1 MDSAYLWLQ
10 NAPIGKLMQP
20 PFETIGQAV
29 RTVRK
34 EMGLTQ
40 PELAAA
46 AGVGLR
52 FLVELER
59 GKPTVRLDRT
69 VAVLDALGLE
79 LQVGPRG
86 RGHAGSA
93 R

>member
-1 MDSAYLWLQ
+1 
-10 NAPIGKLMQP
+10 
-20 PFETIGQAV
+20 
-29 RTVRK
+29 
-34 EMGLTQ
+34 
-40 PELAAA
+40 
-46 AGVGLR
+46 
-52 FLVELER
+52 
-59 GKPTVRLDRT
+59 